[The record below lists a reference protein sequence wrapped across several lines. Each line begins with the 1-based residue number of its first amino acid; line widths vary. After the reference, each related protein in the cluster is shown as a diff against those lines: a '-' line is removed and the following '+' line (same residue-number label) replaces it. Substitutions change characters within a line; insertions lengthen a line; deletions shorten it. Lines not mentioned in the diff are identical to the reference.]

1 MRMPAHAAPPS
12 FDAVLVGG
20 GLANALIAWRL
31 AQARPE
37 LRIAIIEAADAI
49 GGDHTWSF
57 HATDLTAAQS
67 AWIAPLVAHDW
78 PAQEVRFPAHT
89 RCMRAGYRSLTTASV
104 VAALSRLPG
113 LTMLTGAAAHRLDA
127 DGVTLA
133 DGQRIAAPCVVDGR
147 GHRPSPHLILGFQKF
162 VGIEFEVPGG
172 HGVAHPVLMDA
183 TVPQQDGYRF
193 IYLLPFTP
201 TRILVEDTRYSDGA
215 ALERAAMERAVRED
229 AAARGWH
236 DLREVRAEE
245 GVLPIAL
252 AFDAREFWRG
262 VDGAV
267 PVGLRAGLFHP
278 TTGYSL
284 PLAVRIADLVAQTVP
299 LNSAALG
306 ARMRR
311 EALRVARRHGFFR
324 LLNRMLF
331 RGCGPA
337 ERYRVLQRFY
347 RLPEPLIERFYADRL
362 TWRDRLRILV
372 GRPPIPIHRGIA
384 CLDEQRVL
392 RAARRLAPADA

>member
-1 MRMPAHAAPPS
+1 MITSSDHPIPVDVA
-12 FDAVLVGG
+12 LVGG

-31 AQARPE
+31 AAARPD
-37 LRIAIIEAADAI
+37 LRLAIIEAAPEL

-57 HATDLTAAQS
+57 HATDLTDAQS

-78 PAQEVRFPAHT
+78 PAQQVRFPVHT
-89 RCMRAGYRSLTTASV
+89 RSMRAGYRSLTTGSV
-104 VAALSRLPG
+104 VAALRRLPG
-113 LTMLTGAAAHRLDA
+113 LTVLTGTPAHLLDA
-127 DGVTLA
+127 NGVTLA
-133 DGQRIAAPCVVDGR
+133 DGRRIAAPCVIDGR
-147 GHRPSPHLILGFQKF
+147 GYRPSPHLILGFQKF
-162 VGIEFEVPGG
+162 VGIEFDVPAG
-172 HGVAHPVLMDA
+172 HGVPHPVLMDA

-193 IYLLPFTP
+193 IYLLPFSP
-201 TRILVEDTRYSDGA
+201 TRILIEDTRYSDGA
-215 ALERAAMERAVRED
+215 GLDRAAMERAVRAD
-229 AAARGWH
+229 AAARGWR

-252 AFDAREFWRG
+252 AFDAAAFWAA
-262 VDGAV
+262 VPAGAV

-284 PLAVRIADLVAQTVP
+284 PLAARIADLVADTAP
-299 LNSAALG
+299 LTSAALA
-306 ARMRR
+306 ARVRA

-331 RGCGPA
+331 RGCAPA

-384 CLDEQRVL
+384 CLDESRVL